1 MNFRAFN
8 SGANPRS
15 DNAKGHETHTYEA
28 HYGLAEKPFSLFADP
43 RFLYRGR
50 VHGPA
55 FDDLLAA
62 IQRREGLIVLTGDIG
77 VGKTTLC
84 RSAIEHLDRKTFSA
98 FVPDPFMSREDLL
111 KTLLID
117 FGVVSADELGS
128 GRLGT
133 ASRLELSYV
142 LREFLDSLISLDA
155 VAVVIIDEAQN
166 LSLPVLEEV
175 RILSEPVGREKLL
188 QVVLVGQLELEA
200 QLKLPQMRQL
210 DQRVAM
216 RCRLESLSQHEAARY
231 IDHRLGIAGGT
242 STRASFTDAAIH
254 AVHEVTHGVPRAI
267 NLLCDRALHE
277 SWVDQADHAD
287 ILHVLRAARW
297 LGLSSH
303 EQHQPE
309 PTTINATPVE
319 PVSLPVE
326 PVSLDVKRPNSD
338 PTELAEWSSADFLP
352 EDEIAASRA
361 RARRGGQLGRT
372 VAALAVAG
380 VALGSGA
387 VLWQRT
393 VEPPRA
399 QDLQIPE
406 LPAAPPHPYFSSHAN
421 SPDPSGRYIAVL
433 PITQVETALGAGN
446 GTVTFAIQIASL
458 TGAASAAELVAQL
471 QAEGINARVVERDLG
486 DRGRWHQVLA
496 DGYLSL
502 AAAEADLSRIKQM
515 PGYGD
520 ARLIRDIASN

>member
-8 SGANPRS
+8 AGANPRS
-15 DNAKGHETHTYEA
+15 DNAKGHETRSYEA
-28 HYGLAEKPFSLFADP
+28 HHGLIEKPFSLFADP

-62 IQRREGLIVLTGDIG
+62 IQRREGLIVVTGDIG

-142 LREFLDSLISLDA
+142 LREFLDSLVSLDA

-210 DQRVAM
+210 DQRV
-216 RCRLESLSQHEAARY
+216 SIRY
-231 IDHRLGIAGGT
+231 ELKPLTREETSAYVAHRLTIAGG
-242 STRASFTDAAIH
+242 
-254 AVHEVTHGVPRAI
+254 GPR
-267 NLLCDRALHE
+267 
-277 SWVDQADHAD
+277 S
-287 ILHVLRAARW
+287 
-297 LGLSSH
+297 
-303 EQHQPE
+303 
-309 PTTINATPVE
+309 
-319 PVSLPVE
+319 
-326 PVSLDVKRPNSD
+326 
-338 PTELAEWSSADFLP
+338 
-352 EDEIAASRA
+352 ASR
-361 RARRGGQLGRT
+361 RRRSTSCTGTR
-372 VAALAVAG
+372 VEFLA
-380 VALGSGA
+380 
-387 VLWQRT
+387 
-393 VEPPRA
+393 
-399 QDLQIPE
+399 
-406 LPAAPPHPYFSSHAN
+406 
-421 SPDPSGRYIAVL
+421 
-433 PITQVETALGAGN
+433 
-446 GTVTFAIQIASL
+446 
-458 TGAASAAELVAQL
+458 
-471 QAEGINARVVERDLG
+471 
-486 DRGRWHQVLA
+486 
-496 DGYLSL
+496 
-502 AAAEADLSRIKQM
+502 
-515 PGYGD
+515 
-520 ARLIRDIASN
+520 

>member
-1 MNFRAFN
+1 MNFRALN
-8 SGANPRS
+8 AGATPRRE
-15 DNAKGHETHTYEA
+15 NAKAHQARTYEA
-28 HYGLAEKPFSLFADP
+28 HYGLVEKPFSLFADP

-128 GRLGT
+128 GRLGS

-142 LREFLDSLISLDA
+142 LREFLDSLVSLDA

-175 RILSEPVGREKLL
+175 RILSEPIGLEKLL

-216 RCRLESLSQHEAARY
+216 RCRLESLSQHDAARY
-231 IDHRLGIAGGT
+231 IDHRLGIAGAA
-242 STRASFTDAAIH
+242 STRASFTDAAIR
-254 AVHEVTHGVPRAI
+254 AIYGVTHGVPRVI

-277 SWVDQADHAD
+277 SWVDRVAHAD
-287 ILHVLRAARW
+287 VLHVQRAARW

-303 EQHQPE
+303 DEPQPE
-309 PTTINATPVE
+309 ATTINATPIE
-319 PVSLPVE
+319 PVSVA
-326 PVSLDVKRPNSD
+326 VGRPNSD
-338 PTELAEWSSADFLP
+338 PTEQADWSSPDFLP
-352 EDEIAASRA
+352 EEQIAASRT
-361 RARRGGQLGRT
+361 RARRGHQLART
-372 VAALAVAG
+372 AAILAVAG
-380 VALGSGA
+380 VASAAGV

-393 VEPPRA
+393 VEPPRGH
-399 QDLQIPE
+399 DLEIPK
-406 LPAAPPHPYFSSHAN
+406 LPAAPPHAFFSSDAN
-421 SPDPSGRYIAVL
+421 SLKPSGRYIAML
-433 PITQVETALGAGN
+433 PITQVDTALGAGN
-446 GTVTFAIQIASL
+446 GTATFTIQIASF
-458 TGAASAAELVAQL
+458 TRAASAAELVAQL
-471 QAEGINARVVERDLG
+471 QAEGIHARAVERDLG
-486 DRGRWHQVLA
+486 DRGQWHQVLA
-496 DGYLSL
+496 DGYVSL
-502 AAAEADLSRIKQM
+502 TAAEADLSRIKQM
-515 PGYGD
+515 PGYAD

>member
-8 SGANPRS
+8 AGANPRS
-15 DNAKGHETHTYEA
+15 NNAKGHTARTYEA
-28 HYGLAEKPFSLFADP
+28 HHGLIEKPFSLFADP
-43 RFLYRGR
+43 RFLYRGS

-128 GRLGT
+128 GRLGA

-175 RILSEPVGREKLL
+175 RILSEPICLEKLL

-216 RCRLESLSQHEAARY
+216 RCRLESLSQHDAARY
-231 IDHRLGIAGGT
+231 IDHRLGIAGGA
-242 STRASFTDAAIH
+242 STRASFTDGAIR
-254 AVHEVTHGVPRAI
+254 AVHEVTHGVPRVM

-277 SWVDQADHAD
+277 SWVDRADHAD
-287 ILHVLRAARW
+287 VLHVQRAARW

-303 EQHQPE
+303 DKPQPE
-309 PTTINATPVE
+309 ATTINATPIE
-319 PVSLPVE
+319 PVSV
-326 PVSLDVKRPNSD
+326 DVGRPNSD
-338 PTELAEWSSADFLP
+338 PTELAAWSSADFLP
-352 EDEIAASRA
+352 EEQIAASRT
-361 RARRGGQLGRT
+361 RARRGHQLGRT
-372 VAALAVAG
+372 VAILAVAG
-380 VALGSGA
+380 VASGAGA

-399 QDLQIPE
+399 HDLQIPK
-406 LPAAPPHPYFSSHAN
+406 LPAAPPHPFFSSDAN
-421 SPDPSGRYIAVL
+421 SLDPSGRYIAML
-433 PITQVETALGAGN
+433 PITQVETALGTGN
-446 GTVTFAIQIASL
+446 GTVTFTIQIASF
-458 TGAASAAELVAQL
+458 TRAASAAELVAQL
-471 QAEGINARVVERDLG
+471 QAEGIDARGVERDLG

-496 DGYLSL
+496 DGYVSL
-502 AAAEADLSRIKQM
+502 TAAEADLSRIKQM
-515 PGYGD
+515 PAYAD
-520 ARLIRDIASN
+520 ARLIRDIAPN

>member
-8 SGANPRS
+8 AGANPRS
-15 DNAKGHETHTYEA
+15 DNAKGHETRSYEA
-28 HYGLAEKPFSLFADP
+28 HYGLVEKPFSLFADP

-62 IQRREGLIVLTGDIG
+62 IQRREGLIVVTGDIG

-142 LREFLDSLISLDA
+142 LREFLDSLVSLDA

-254 AVHEVTHGVPRAI
+254 AIHEVTHGVPRVI

-277 SWVDQADHAD
+277 SWVDKADHTD
-287 ILHVLRAARW
+287 ISHVLKAARW

-303 EQHQPE
+303 DQHQPE
-309 PTTINATPVE
+309 ATTINATPVE
-319 PVSLPVE
+319 SVEHVESVAPVAPVA
-326 PVSLDVKRPNSD
+326 LDVKRPNRD
-338 PTELAEWSSADFLP
+338 LTELDTWTSTDFLP
-352 EDEIAASRA
+352 EQQIAISQTRVSR
-361 RARRGGQLGRT
+361 GYQLSPT

-380 VALGSGA
+380 VALGLGA

-399 QDLQIPE
+399 QDLQIPQ
-406 LPAAPPHPYFSSHAN
+406 LPAAPPHPFFSSDAS

-433 PITQVETALGAGN
+433 PITQV
-446 GTVTFAIQIASL
+446 
-458 TGAASAAELVAQL
+458 
-471 QAEGINARVVERDLG
+471 
-486 DRGRWHQVLA
+486 
-496 DGYLSL
+496 
-502 AAAEADLSRIKQM
+502 
-515 PGYGD
+515 
-520 ARLIRDIASN
+520 

>member
-8 SGANPRS
+8 AGANPRS
-15 DNAKGHETHTYEA
+15 DNAKGHETRSYEA
-28 HYGLAEKPFSLFADP
+28 HYGLVEKPFSLFADP

-254 AVHEVTHGVPRAI
+254 AVHEVTHGVPRVI

-277 SWVDQADHAD
+277 SWVDRADHAD
-287 ILHVLRAARW
+287 ISHVLRAARW

-303 EQHQPE
+303 DQPQPE

-319 PVSLPVE
+319 PVSL
-326 PVSLDVKRPNSD
+326 DVTRPNSD
-338 PTELAEWSSADFLP
+338 PTELATWSSADFLP
-352 EDEIAASRA
+352 EEQIVASQT
-361 RARRGGQLGRT
+361 RARRRDQFRRP

-380 VALGSGA
+380 MAVVAGVA
-387 VLWQRT
+387 LWQRT
-393 VEPPRA
+393 VAPTRA
-399 QDLQIPE
+399 QDVQIPQ
-406 LPAAPPHPYFSSHAN
+406 LPAAPRHPFFSSDTN
-421 SPDPSGRYIAVL
+421 SPGPSGRYIAVL
-433 PITQVETALGAGN
+433 PITEVETAVGTGN
-446 GTVTFAIQIASL
+446 GTGTFTIQIASF
-458 TGAASAAELVAQL
+458 TRTAHAAELVAQL
-471 QAEGINARVVERDLG
+471 QAEGIHARFVERDLG
-486 DRGRWHQVLA
+486 DRGRWYQVLA
-496 DGYLSL
+496 DGYVSL
-502 AAAEADLSRIKQM
+502 AAAEADLSRVKQM
-515 PGYGD
+515 PGYAD
-520 ARLIRDIASN
+520 ARLIRDIVSN

>member
-8 SGANPRS
+8 PGANRRGES
-15 DNAKGHETHTYEA
+15 AKGSETCTYEA

-43 RFLYRGR
+43 RFLYRSR

-55 FDDLLAA
+55 FADLLAA
-62 IQRREGLIVLTGDIG
+62 IQRREGLIVVTGDIG

-117 FGVVSADELGS
+117 FGVVSVDELVS
-128 GRLGT
+128 GHLGT

-142 LREFLDSLISLDA
+142 LRDFLDSLISLNA

-216 RCRLESLSQHEAARY
+216 RCRLESLSQQEAAPY
-231 IDHRLGIAGGT
+231 IEHRIAIAGGA
-242 STRASFTDAAIH
+242 STRASFTASAVG
-254 AVHEVTHGVPRAI
+254 AVHEITHGVPRVI

-277 SWVDQADHAD
+277 SWLEAANQVDVP
-287 ILHVLRAARW
+287 HVLKAARW
-297 LGLSSH
+297 LGLTSH
-303 EQHQPE
+303 EKQQPVAAAK
-309 PTTINATPVE
+309 TDATLPD
-319 PVSLPVE
+319 PVSLNVNPA
-326 PVSLDVKRPNSD
+326 DID
-338 PTELAEWSSADFLP
+338 PTEPAAWSSPDFLP
-352 EDEIAASRA
+352 EKQLAASRA
-361 RARRGGQLGRT
+361 RSRRRNQVG
-372 VAALAVAG
+372 VAVAVLAAAV
-380 VALGSGA
+380 VALGASA
-387 VLWQRT
+387 VLWPRSIA
-393 VEPPRA
+393 PPLA
-399 QDLQIPE
+399 HDLQIPK
-406 LPAAPPHPYFSSHAN
+406 LPAAPPHPFFSRDAN
-421 SPDPSGRYIAVL
+421 ALQPPGRYIAVL
-433 PITQVETALGAGN
+433 PITEVEKDLG
-446 GTVTFAIQIASL
+446 TFAIQIASF
-458 TGAASAAELVAQL
+458 TSAAKGAELVAQL
-471 QAEGINARVVERDLG
+471 HAEGIRARVIERDLG

-496 DGYLSL
+496 DGYASL
-502 AAAEADLSRIKQM
+502 TAAEADLSRIKQM
-515 PGYGD
+515 PGYAD
-520 ARLIRDIASN
+520 ARLIRDSDSN